1 MNFVNVENKK
11 GQTRKITNGLARTQN
26 TEIQIDG
33 VLCSRCLSRY
43 YRHDKGNFTTT
54 IQSRM
59 NEKKNN
65 IIVLPFS
72 HDGESKSC

>member
-33 VLCSRCLSRY
+33 VR
-43 YRHDKGNFTTT
+43 NFTTT
-54 IQSRM
+54 IQSRT
-59 NEKKNN
+59 NVKKNN
-65 IIVLPFS
+65 IIVLSFYRV
-72 HDGESKSC
+72 GKSK